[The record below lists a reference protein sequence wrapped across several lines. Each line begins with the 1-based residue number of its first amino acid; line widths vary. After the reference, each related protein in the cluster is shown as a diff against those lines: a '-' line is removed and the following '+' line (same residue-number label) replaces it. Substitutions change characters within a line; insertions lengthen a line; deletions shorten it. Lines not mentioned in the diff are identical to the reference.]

1 MYSAKTQKWKKI
13 QAGFFFIKKDDDGY
27 GGGGSRRAGV
37 TAYDINGNED
47 DDGDGGYDIQTIM

>member
-1 MYSAKTQKWKKI
+1 MEKNTSRL
-13 QAGFFFIKKDDDGY
+13 FFIKKDDDGY